1 MYLAE
6 SISEALLL
14 HRLIHASPFH
24 FIFSFFR
31 SRSMQ
36 NEIIATKKI
45 TDLVIVKDQKVASRY
60 KDGVK
65 VPITTFIEDYM
76 NGRVDITCDLQ
87 KLIQNRTLFFNYEFV
102 GHHLK
107 FLFSN
112 FIPEVL
118 IHSKAQDE
126 RVIRS
131 HYDRGNDFF
140 GWFLGE
146 RMVYT
151 SAFFKTGH
159 EDLETAQDQKLDLV
173 CQKLQLKP
181 GERLLDIGCGWG
193 TLAAHSAKYYGTDS
207 TGITIAQKG
216 ADFANDRIAKW
227 GVKDHARVLRMDYR
241 SIPADK
247 YDKISCLEMAE
258 HVGVKYFTR
267 FMKQI
272 SSLLKDDGLFYLQI
286 AGLKAGY
293 HQESLVWGGFMSQ
306 YIFPGADASMPLSF
320 VVKRLEK
327 AGFEIHS
334 VENIGIHYSYT
345 IQRWYHNWMSNK
357 EAVIA
362 AYGLWWFRCWE
373 VFLAWSVDI
382 AKQGN
387 STCFQIACNK
397 NRDAFNRTRWFGGVN
412 LGERDIIKNGKVAVG
427 GILEPA

>member
-1 MYLAE
+1 MSQTTL
-6 SISEALLL
+6 
-14 HRLIHASPFH
+14 
-24 FIFSFFR
+24 
-31 SRSMQ
+31 Q
-36 NEIIATKKI
+36 TKNI
-45 TDLVIVKDQKVASRY
+45 RDIVIVRDERVASRY
-60 KDGVK
+60 KNGEK
-65 VPITTFIEDYM
+65 TAITDFIEDYM

-87 KLIQNRTLFFNYEFV
+87 TLIQNRTLFFNYEFV

-107 FLFSN
+107 FLFSR
-112 FIPEVL
+112 FIPEVA

-140 GWFLGE
+140 GGFLGD

-151 SAFFKTGH
+151 SAFFKTGL

-181 GERLLDIGCGWG
+181 GERMLDIGCGWG

-216 ADFANDRIAKW
+216 ADYANDQIARW
-227 GVKDHARVLRMDYR
+227 GVADHARVHRMDYR
-241 SIPADK
+241 SIPQAK

-258 HVGVKYFTR
+258 HVGVKYFQR

-272 SSLLKDDGLFYLQI
+272 AGLLKDDGLFYLQI
-286 AGLKAGY
+286 AGLRAGY
-293 HQESLVWGGFMSQ
+293 HKESLIWGAFMSE

-320 VVKRLEK
+320 VVKRLEG

-334 VENIGIHYSYT
+334 VENVGIHYSYT
-345 IQRWYHNWMSNK
+345 IQKWYNNWQQHR
-357 EAVIA
+357 EAILS
-362 AYGLWWFRCWE
+362 AYGTWWFRCWE
-373 VFLAWSVDI
+373 IFLAWSVDI

-387 STCFQIACNK
+387 STCFQIVCNK
-397 NRDAFNRTRWFGGVN
+397 NQDTYNRPRFFSGIN
-412 LGERDIIKNGKVAVG
+412 LGERDLLGKQRVASG
-427 GILEPA
+427 GMPVS